1 MQIRRARALMAW
13 RAVTTMALVLS
24 LESSSAND
32 LESAVKASFLS
43 KFAAF
48 VQWPPS
54 TFAPPGTPLVICV
67 QGGDAV
73 AALAERAAAGQV
85 AWSRPMAVRRLAAV
99 GPGSGC
105 SIAYIA
111 GSPAQSV
118 GQALGALRRA
128 PVLTVTDAGLAKGG
142 RGMIDFIIVGNR
154 VSFDINDA
162 AAAESGLTISSKLL
176 NLARSV
182 NRR

>member
-1 MQIRRARALMAW
+1 MQPPRARASMAW
-13 RAVTTMALVLS
+13 RAVATVALLFS
-24 LESSSAND
+24 LESSGANN

-54 TFAPPGTPLVICV
+54 AFAPPGTPLVICV
-67 QGGDAV
+67 QGEDAV
-73 AALAERAAAGQV
+73 AALAERAAYGQA
-85 AWSRPMAVRRLAAV
+85 AWSRPLVVRRLASV

-105 SIAYIA
+105 SVAYIA

-118 GQALGALRRA
+118 GQALGALQRA
-128 PVLTVTDAGLAKGG
+128 PVLTVTDGGLAKGG

-154 VSFDINDA
+154 VSFDIDDA
-162 AAAESGLTISSKLL
+162 AAAEAGLTISSKLL
-176 NLARSV
+176 SLARSV